1 MSIRLYCCFIQIP
14 TCNAWRNVRF
24 SLDFPD
30 DSCPPTNTP
39 PRRISVIVE
48 TGSTVL
54 DVMIAAANR
63 NRYFNFKSSY
73 FGEGGYLITAING
86 TAASIQNRCY
96 WYWYYVIPGSGKK
109 KSRLLVSNVVVPSN
123 DFSVIFSYEK

>member
-1 MSIRLYCCFIQIP
+1 M
-14 TCNAWRNVRF
+14 RF

-54 DVMIAAANR
+54 DVMIAAADR
-63 NRYFNFKSSY
+63 SRYFNFKSTY
-73 FGEGGYLITAING
+73 FGDSGFFIEAING
-86 TAASIQNRCY
+86 TANQDPCY
-96 WYWYYVIPGSGKK
+96 WFFDYIIPGLSAQRSQFG
-109 KSRLLVSNVVVPSN
+109 VSNVVVPG
-123 DFSVIFSYEK
+123 DGFSVIFRYMRYVPQEGDGH